1 MKKIYSV
8 MNFLGSLLNQSK
20 EVITYSC
27 MQLKYIKNQ
36 MYLNDSFHKVEILA
50 CEFPVKT
57 VTLTHR
63 TVSKKNFVWVKKCHR
78 ICETSILKSAH
89 IEYPDKQTNTN
100 TELPICYEIVELS
113 LNKV

>member
-1 MKKIYSV
+1 
-8 MNFLGSLLNQSK
+8 
-20 EVITYSC
+20 

-63 TVSKKNFVWVKKCHR
+63 TVSQKKFRFSQEMPSN
-78 ICETSILKSAH
+78 L
-89 IEYPDKQTNTN
+89 
-100 TELPICYEIVELS
+100 
-113 LNKV
+113 

>member
-8 MNFLGSLLNQSK
+8 INFLGSLLNQSK

-63 TVSKKNFVWVKKCHR
+63 TVSKKKISFESRNAIEFVKH
-78 ICETSILKSAH
+78 L
-89 IEYPDKQTNTN
+89 Y
-100 TELPICYEIVELS
+100 
-113 LNKV
+113 